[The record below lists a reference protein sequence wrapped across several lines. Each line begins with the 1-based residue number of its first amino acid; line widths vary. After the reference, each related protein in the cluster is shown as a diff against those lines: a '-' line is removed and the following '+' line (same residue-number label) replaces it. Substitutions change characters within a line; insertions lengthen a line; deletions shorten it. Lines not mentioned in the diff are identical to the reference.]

1 MQTTIIYIAE
11 VIGIFAFAVSGAML
25 AAEKNLDIFGIL
37 VLGIVTAFGGGVIR
51 DLLLGINPPAMFN
64 NYVFLLLAALSSCLV
79 FLVYRQRRL
88 ARMFVIYCRR
98 RHIRLDFPGLVNFFD
113 AIGLGAFSVS
123 GVNVAL
129 DNGFADNPL
138 LSITVGVI
146 TGIGGGML
154 RDLLNGEIPSVLR
167 KNVYALA
174 AILGAGCYYFLMHI
188 NVTPLAAVLIACAL
202 TIVLRLAATYYRW
215 HLPRPNPEENNKI
228 SEK

>member
-1 MQTTIIYIAE
+1 MQTTIIYVAE

-79 FLVYRQRRL
+79 FFIYRQRRL
-88 ARMFVIYCRR
+88 ARRLLVYCRR
-98 RHIRLDFPGLVNFFD
+98 RHIRLDMPGMVNFFD

-129 DNGFADNPL
+129 DNGFVDNPL
-138 LSITVGVI
+138 LAITVGVI

-174 AILGAGCYYFLMHI
+174 AILGAGCYYLLMHI
-188 NVTPLAAVLIACAL
+188 GVTSLLSVLIGCGL
-202 TIVLRLAATYYRW
+202 TIAVRLAATAFRW
-215 HLPRPNPEENNKI
+215 HLPRPNPEKNQ
-228 SEK
+228 

>member
-1 MQTTIIYIAE
+1 MQTTIIYLAE

-37 VLGIVTAFGGGVIR
+37 VLGIVTAFGGGVVR
-51 DLLLGINPPAMFN
+51 DLLLGITPPAMFN

-79 FLVYRQRRL
+79 FLLYRQKRL
-88 ARMFVIYCRR
+88 ARLLMIFFRR
-98 RHIRLDFPGLVNFFD
+98 RHIKLDIAGLVNFFD

-138 LSITVGVI
+138 LAVTVGVI

-174 AILGAGCYYFLMHI
+174 AILGAGSYYLLRH
-188 NVTPLAAVLIACAL
+188 TALPSLAAVLTSCGL
-202 TIVLRLAATYYRW
+202 TIALRLAATVFRW
-215 HLPRPNPEENNKI
+215 HLPRPNPEK
-228 SEK
+228 KF

>member
-1 MQTTIIYIAE
+1 MQATIIYLAE
-11 VIGIFAFAVSGAML
+11 AIGILAFAISGAML

-37 VLGIVTAFGGGVIR
+37 VLGVVTAFGGGVIR

-64 NYVFLLLAALSSCLV
+64 NYVFLLLAALASCLV
-79 FLVYRQRRL
+79 FLVYRQKKL
-88 ARMFVIYCRR
+88 ARLVLIFFRR
-98 RHIRLDFPGLVNFFD
+98 RHINLDFLGLVNFFD

-138 LSITVGVI
+138 LAITVGVI

-174 AILGAGCYYFLMHI
+174 AILGAGCYYLLVYI
-188 NVTPLAAVLIACAL
+188 GLASLAAVLIACGL
-202 TIVLRLAATYYRW
+202 TIAVRLAATAFRW
-215 HLPRPNPEENNKI
+215 HLPRPEPEDI
-228 SEK
+228 

>member
-1 MQTTIIYIAE
+1 MQVTIIYVAE
-11 VIGIFAFAVSGAML
+11 VIGILAFAVSGAML

-64 NYVFLLLAALSSCLV
+64 NYVFLLLAALASCVV
-79 FLVYRQRRL
+79 FLIYRQRRL
-88 ARMFVIYCRR
+88 ARLLVAYCRR
-98 RHIRLDFPGLVNFFD
+98 RHIKLDFPGLVNFFD

-138 LSITVGVI
+138 LAITVGVI

-174 AILGAGCYYFLMHI
+174 AILGAGCYYLLTHMGAAY
-188 NVTPLAAVLIACAL
+188 LAAVLIAGGL
-202 TIVLRLAATYYRW
+202 TVAVRLAATYYHW
-215 HLPRPNPEENNKI
+215 HLPRPNPEVE
-228 SEK
+228 EV